1 MMKYAKWCNYL
12 YAGRRLSIKLV
23 QLFLYHHKVLIKW
36 KSRQD
41 DGMLQGLMY
50 SIHRKPKCIG
60 FFKSNTNILLICP
73 MINSY
78 RGFYSDLTH
87 DIIFGI
93 DFYRYVF
100 LCWCLLWGTSL
111 VQMRVAVFNLI
122 LNLCIATLHSASLSA
137 SLAL

>member
-1 MMKYAKWCNYL
+1 M
-12 YAGRRLSIKLV
+12 V
-23 QLFLYHHKVLIKW
+23 QLSLCWSSFVYKTRPTFLYHHKVWIKW

-50 SIHRKPKCIG
+50 SIYRKPKCIG

-73 MINSY
+73 MIISY
-78 RGFYSDLTH
+78 RVFSDLTH

-93 DFYRYVF
+93 DFYRCVF